1 MAFPNFIFDVSRM
14 ACGPCSMKFTGGA
27 RRTRRSAHKG
37 KKATKA
43 SKKVKRTQ
51 RKRTRRS

>member
-37 KKATKA
+37 KKAGA

-51 RKRTRRS
+51 RKCTRRS

>member
-1 MAFPNFIFDVSRM
+1 M

-37 KKATKA
+37 KT
-43 SKKVKRTQ
+43 SKKAKRSQTKKA
-51 RKRTRRS
+51 KRS